1 MFVPTLKPADLPV
14 VKAGAQRHCGVK
26 TKEIGFQVHVFLR
39 SSNWSLLRRMQSS
52 GFVVDWLDRSAIQH

>member
-26 TKEIGFQVHVFLR
+26 TKELGFQLHVFLR
-39 SSNWSLLRRMQSS
+39 SSNWSLLRRTS
-52 GFVVDWLDRSAIQH
+52 GVR